1 MDQEH
6 STRWAV
12 TASGR
17 SFTEEEISAI
27 VRMVSMCAGLSRF
40 ELAQTVCELLEWRR
54 DNGALKARE
63 CRDLLERLEARGD
76 LRLPA
81 KRAGRP
87 KGRRTCTAQTARG
100 ERRDAIAGALPEVAP
115 VELQLV
121 REAEE
126 RALWRELLAR
136 YHYLGYATPFGAQLV
151 YLIRSQRREGEVL
164 GGLTYTS
171 PAWRIKSRDAWIG
184 WDERARKAHL
194 AHIVN
199 QGRFL
204 ILPWVKVPHLA
215 SHVLALG
222 SRRIV
227 GDWEKYYG
235 VRPWLLETLV
245 DPARFAGTCYR
256 AANWCE
262 VGETRGRGRMDREHQ
277 RHGTAIKRVF
287 LYPLHPAARERL
299 RGER

>member
-6 STRWAV
+6 SSRWAV

-17 SFTEEEISAI
+17 SFTEEEICAI

-81 KRAGRP
+81 KRPGRP
-87 KGRRTCTAQTARG
+87 KGRRTCTAQTDRG
-100 ERRDAIAGALPEVAP
+100 ECRGEIAGALPEVAP
-115 VELQLV
+115 VELDRV
-121 REAEE
+121 RDAEG

-151 YLIRSQRREGEVL
+151 YLIRSERREGEVL

-171 PAWRIKSRDAWIG
+171 PAWRMQARDAWIG
-184 WDERARKAHL
+184 WDETARKAHL
-194 AHIVN
+194 ARIVN

-227 GDWEKYYG
+227 GDWEKDYG

-256 AANWCE
+256 AANWYE
-262 VGETRGRGRMDREHQ
+262 VGETSGRGRMDREHR
-277 RHGTAIKRVF
+277 RHGRAIKRVF

-299 RGER
+299 RGEC

>member
-17 SFTEEEISAI
+17 SFTEEEICAI
-27 VRMVSMCAGLSRF
+27 VRMVAMCAGLSRF

-227 GDWEKYYG
+227 GDWEKDYG

-262 VGETRGRGRMDREHQ
+262 VGETRGRGRMDREHR
-277 RHGTAIKRVF
+277 RHGRAIKRVF
-287 LYPLHPAARERL
+287 VYPLHPEARERL

>member
-1 MDQEH
+1 MDQEP
-6 STRWAV
+6 STLQAV

-17 SFTEEEISAI
+17 SFTEEEVSAI
-27 VRMVSMCAGLSRF
+27 VRMVSTCAGLSRF
-40 ELAQTVCELLEWRR
+40 ELAQTVCELLQWRR

-63 CRDLLERLEARGD
+63 CRDLLERLEARGA

-81 KRAGRP
+81 KRPGRP
-87 KGRRTCTAQTARG
+87 QGRRTSIAQTDRG
-100 ERRDAIAGALPEVAP
+100 ERRGDIAGALPEVAP
-115 VELQLV
+115 VELDLV
-121 REAEE
+121 REAEG
-126 RALWRELLAR
+126 RAVWRELLAR

-151 YLIRSQRREGEVL
+151 YLIRSQRRAGEVL

-171 PAWRIKSRDAWIG
+171 SAWRMQARDAWIG
-184 WDERARKAHL
+184 WDEKARKAHL
-194 AHIVN
+194 PRIVN

-204 ILPWVKVPHLA
+204 ILPWVRVPHLA

-245 DPARFAGTCYR
+245 DPARFSGTCYR
-256 AANWCE
+256 AANWYE
-262 VGETRGRGRMDREHQ
+262 VGETRGRGRMDREH
-277 RHGTAIKRVF
+277 RHHGRCIKRVF
-287 LYPLHPAARERL
+287 LYPLHPKARERL
-299 RGER
+299 RGEC

>member
-6 STRWAV
+6 FTAQAIA
-12 TASGR
+12 ASGR

-81 KRAGRP
+81 KRPGRP
-87 KGRRTCTAQTARG
+87 KGRRTSTAQTDRG
-100 ERRDAIAGALPEVAP
+100 ERRGDIAGALPEVAP
-115 VELQLV
+115 VELDLV
-121 REAEE
+121 REAEG

-171 PAWRIKSRDAWIG
+171 PAWRMQARDEWIG
-184 WDERARKAHL
+184 WDEAARKAHL
-194 AHIVN
+194 ARIVN

-204 ILPWVKVPHLA
+204 ILPWVRVPHLA
-215 SHVLALG
+215 SHVLALS
-222 SRRIV
+222 SRRIAL
-227 GDWEKYYG
+227 DWQRQYG
-235 VRPWLLETLV
+235 VRASLAAGDPGGPGPLCRDLLPGGQLV
-245 DPARFAGTCYR
+245 RGGRDQRARAHGPCAPTSWQMHQAGLPLPPAPQGQRAPAR
-256 AANWCE
+256 
-262 VGETRGRGRMDREHQ
+262 
-277 RHGTAIKRVF
+277 
-287 LYPLHPAARERL
+287 
-299 RGER
+299 

>member
-17 SFTEEEISAI
+17 SFTEEEICAI

-87 KGRRTCTAQTARG
+87 KGRRTCTTQTARG

-115 VELQLV
+115 VELDRV
-121 REAEE
+121 CEADG

-227 GDWEKYYG
+227 GDWEKDYG

>member
-1 MDQEH
+1 MDQGP
-6 STRWAV
+6 STPQAI
-12 TASGR
+12 TANGR

-40 ELAQTVCELLEWRR
+40 ELAQTICELLEWRR
-54 DNGALKARE
+54 DNGALKSRE

-87 KGRRTCTAQTARG
+87 KGRRTCTAQTDRG
-100 ERRDAIAGALPEVAP
+100 ERRGEIAGTLQEVAP

-121 REAEE
+121 REAEG

-136 YHYLGYATPFGAQLV
+136 YHYLGYATPLGAQLV
-151 YLIRSQRREGEVL
+151 YLIRSRRREGEVL

-171 PAWRIKSRDAWIG
+171 PAWRMQARDAWIG
-184 WDERARKAHL
+184 WDEAARKAHL
-194 AHIVN
+194 ARIVN

-215 SHVLALG
+215 SHVLALS
-222 SRRIV
+222 SRHLV
-227 GDWEKYYG
+227 GDWQRHYG

-262 VGETRGRGRMDREHQ
+262 VGETSARGRMDRAHQ
-277 RHGTAIKRVF
+277 RHGRAIKRVF

>member
-1 MDQEH
+1 MDQEP
-6 STRWAV
+6 SILQAI

-40 ELAQTVCELLEWRR
+40 ELAQTICELLGWRR
-54 DNGALKARE
+54 DNGALKSRE
-63 CRDLLERLEARGD
+63 CRDLLQRLEARGD

-87 KGRRTCTAQTARG
+87 KGRRTSTAQTDRG
-100 ERRDAIAGALPEVAP
+100 ERRGDIAGALPEVAP
-115 VELQLV
+115 VELDRV
-121 REAEE
+121 REAEG

-151 YLIRSQRREGEVL
+151 YLMRSQRREGEVL

-171 PAWRIKSRDAWIG
+171 PAWRMQARDAWIG

-194 AHIVN
+194 ARIVN

-245 DPARFAGTCYR
+245 EPARFAGTCYR
-256 AANWCE
+256 AANCYE
-262 VGETRGRGRMDREHQ
+262 VGETSGRGRQMHQ
-277 RHGTAIKRVF
+277 AG
-287 LYPLHPAARERL
+287 LSLPAAPQGQRAPAR
-299 RGER
+299 

>member
-17 SFTEEEISAI
+17 SFTEKEICAI
-27 VRMVSMCAGLSRF
+27 VRMVAMCAGLSRF
-40 ELAQTVCELLEWRR
+40 ELAQTVCEFLEWRR

>member
-1 MDQEH
+1 MDQEP
-6 STRWAV
+6 SIPQAI

-27 VRMVSMCAGLSRF
+27 VRMVSMCVGLSRF
-40 ELAQTVCELLEWRR
+40 ELAQTICELLGWRR
-54 DNGALKARE
+54 DNGALKSRE

-81 KRAGRP
+81 KRTGRP
-87 KGRRTCTAQTARG
+87 KGRRTCTAQTDRG
-100 ERRDAIAGALPEVAP
+100 ERRGEIAGALQEVAP

-121 REAEE
+121 RQAEG

-171 PAWRIKSRDAWIG
+171 PAWRMQARDAWIG

-194 AHIVN
+194 ARIVN

-227 GDWEKYYG
+227 GDWERHYG
-235 VRPWLLETLV
+235 LRPWLLETLV

-262 VGETRGRGRMDREHQ
+262 VGETSGRGRMDRAHQ
-277 RHGTAIKRVF
+277 RHGRAIKRVF
-287 LYPLHPAARERL
+287 LYALHPQARERL

>member
-1 MDQEH
+1 MQHEH
-6 STRWAV
+6 CAPQAI

-17 SFTEEEISAI
+17 SFSEEEVSTI
-27 VRMVSMCAGLSRF
+27 VQMVAMCAGLSRF
-40 ELAQTVCELLEWRR
+40 ELAQTVCELLQWRR
-54 DNGALKARE
+54 ANGALKTRE
-63 CRDLLERLEARGD
+63 CRDLLERLEVRAA
-76 LRLPA
+76 LSLPA
-81 KRAGRP
+81 KRSGRP
-87 KGRRTCTAQTARG
+87 KGRRTSTASTDRG
-100 ERRDAIAGALPEVAP
+100 ECRGEIAGALREVAP
-115 VELQLV
+115 VELEPV
-121 REAEE
+121 READG

-171 PAWRIKSRDAWIG
+171 PAWRMQARDAWIG
-184 WDERARKAHL
+184 WDEVARKAHL
-194 AHIVN
+194 GRIVN

-204 ILPWVKVPHLA
+204 ILPWVRVRHLA

-222 SRRIV
+222 SRRIAL
-227 GDWEKYYG
+227 DWQRHYG

-256 AANWCE
+256 AANWRE
-262 VGETRGRGRMDREHQ
+262 VGETSGRGRMDREHQ
-277 RHGTAIKRVF
+277 RHGRARKRVF
-287 LYPLHPAARERL
+287 LYPLHPEARERL

>member
-1 MDQEH
+1 MDQDP
-6 STRWAV
+6 SSPQAV

-17 SFTEEEISAI
+17 SFTEEEISGI
-27 VRMVSMCAGLSRF
+27 VRMVSTCAGLSRF
-40 ELAQTVCELLEWRR
+40 ELAQTVCELLQWRR

-63 CRDLLERLEARGD
+63 CRDLLEQLEARGD

-81 KRAGRP
+81 KRPGRP
-87 KGRRTCTAQTARG
+87 KGRRTSTAQTARG
-100 ERRDAIAGALPEVAP
+100 ERRGDIAGALPEVAP
-115 VELQLV
+115 VELDLV
-121 REAEE
+121 REAEG

-151 YLIRSQRREGEVL
+151 YLIRSQRRAGEVL

-171 PAWRIKSRDAWIG
+171 PAWRMQARDAWIG
-184 WDERARKAHL
+184 WDGRARKAHL
-194 AHIVN
+194 ARIVN

-256 AANWCE
+256 AANWYE
-262 VGETRGRGRMDREHQ
+262 VGETSGRGRMDRAHR
-277 RHGTAIKRVF
+277 RHGRCIKRVF
-287 LYPLHPAARERL
+287 LYPLHPKARERL